1 MARKAPL
8 RRKKDEFMKYARG
21 FLRWEGI
28 LVVLL
33 IIEFILFGLFNSDF
47 FHISNLLFSMNDFVF
62 ITIAAI
68 PMTFVIVTGGIDVS
82 VGSIMGLSSILIGV
96 LWMNGIPVM
105 LAVIIAL
112 FISCL
117 ACCINGLIIKTT
129 DVEPLVVTL
138 GTMFLYAG
146 IALVISGGSNAS
158 GYEGISG
165 LPDSY
170 VQLANGSFIG
180 IPNLL
185 WLLLFLTVLFTILLH
200 RTKYGRYVML
210 TGMNEKAAK
219 YSGIRTKKVV
229 ILAYI
234 LSGLGGG
241 LGGAFLTAYFGSAR
255 ADIGSETILPVI
267 TAVVLGGTLITGGK
281 GSILGT
287 VLASIFI
294 GMMQYGL
301 QMTGLTNEQSNVVI
315 GIILILSV
323 IIRHFKLQQLTMWK
337 RRKLHKEEMS

>member
-1 MARKAPL
+1 
-8 RRKKDEFMKYARG
+8 MKYVY
-21 FLRWEGI
+21 RWEGVLI
-28 LVVLL
+28 VLL
-33 IIEFILFGLFNSDF
+33 LVEFILFSLINSDF
-47 FHISNLLFSMNDFVF
+47 LNISNLLFSTNDFLF
-62 ITIAAI
+62 IAIAAI

-82 VGSIMGLSSILIGV
+82 IGSIMGLTSILIGV
-96 LWMNGIPVM
+96 LWMNGIPIM
-105 LAVIIAL
+105 FAVIIAL
-112 FISCL
+112 IISCL
-117 ACCINGLIIKTT
+117 AGALNGLIIKMT

-138 GTMFLYAG
+138 GTMFLYGG
-146 IALVISGGSNAS
+146 IALVISGGAGAS

-165 LPDSY
+165 LPDAF

-185 WLLLFLTVLFTILLH
+185 WLLIVLTVLCTVLFH
-200 RTKYGRYVML
+200 RTIYGRHVKL
-210 TGMNEKAAK
+210 TGANENTAK
-219 YSGIRTKKVV
+219 YTGIKTKKVV
-229 ILAYI
+229 IIAYI

-255 ADIGSETILPVI
+255 ADMGSETILPII

-281 GSILGT
+281 GSIIGT

-294 GMMQYGL
+294 GLMQYGL

-323 IIRHFKLQQLTMWK
+323 IMRHFKLHQFLAEK
-337 RRKLHKEEMS
+337 RRNLHKGEMS

>member
-1 MARKAPL
+1 
-8 RRKKDEFMKYARG
+8 MKYVY
-21 FLRWEGI
+21 RWEGVLI
-28 LVVLL
+28 VLL
-33 IIEFILFGLFNSDF
+33 LIEFILFSLINSDF
-47 FHISNLLFSMNDFVF
+47 LNISNLLFSTNDFLF
-62 ITIAAI
+62 IAIAAI

-82 VGSIMGLSSILIGV
+82 VGSIMGLTSILIGV
-96 LWMNGIPVM
+96 LWMNGIPI
-105 LAVIIAL
+105 LFAVIISL
-112 FISCL
+112 VISCL
-117 ACCINGLIIKTT
+117 AGALNGLIIKMT

-138 GTMFLYAG
+138 GTMFLYGG
-146 IALVISGGSNAS
+146 IALVISGGAGAS

-165 LPDSY
+165 LPDTF

-185 WLLLFLTVLFTILLH
+185 WLLIVLTVLCTVLFH
-200 RTKYGRYVML
+200 RTIYGRHVKL
-210 TGMNEKAAK
+210 TGANENTAK
-219 YSGIRTKKVV
+219 YTGIKTKKVV
-229 ILAYI
+229 IIAYI

-255 ADIGSETILPVI
+255 ADMGSETILPII

-281 GSILGT
+281 GSIIGT

-294 GMMQYGL
+294 GLMQYGL

-323 IIRHFKLQQLTMWK
+323 IMRHFKLHQFTLGK
-337 RRKLHKEEMS
+337 RKNLHKGEMS

>member
-1 MARKAPL
+1 
-8 RRKKDEFMKYARG
+8 MKYVY
-21 FLRWEGI
+21 RWEGVLI
-28 LVVLL
+28 VLL
-33 IIEFILFGLFNSDF
+33 LVEFILFSLINSDF
-47 FHISNLLFSMNDFVF
+47 LNISNLLFSTNDFLF
-62 ITIAAI
+62 IAIAAI

-82 VGSIMGLSSILIGV
+82 IGSIMGLTSILIGV
-96 LWMNGIPVM
+96 LWMNGIPI
-105 LAVIIAL
+105 LFAVIIAL
-112 FISCL
+112 IISCL
-117 ACCINGLIIKTT
+117 AGALNGLIIKMT

-138 GTMFLYAG
+138 GTMFLYGG
-146 IALVISGGSNAS
+146 IALVISGGAGAS

-165 LPDSY
+165 LPDTF

-185 WLLLFLTVLFTILLH
+185 WLLIVLTVLCTVLFH
-200 RTKYGRYVML
+200 RTIYGRHVKL
-210 TGMNEKAAK
+210 TGANENTAK
-219 YSGIRTKKVV
+219 YTGIKTKKVV
-229 ILAYI
+229 IIAYI

-255 ADIGSETILPVI
+255 AYMGSETILPII

-281 GSILGT
+281 GSIIGT

-294 GMMQYGL
+294 GLMQYGL

-323 IIRHFKLQQLTMWK
+323 IMRHFKLHQFLAEK
-337 RRKLHKEEMS
+337 RKNLHKGEMS

>member
-1 MARKAPL
+1 
-8 RRKKDEFMKYARG
+8 MKYARG
-21 FLRWEGI
+21 FLRWEGV

-33 IIEFILFGLFNSDF
+33 IIEFILFGLLNSDF
-47 FHISNLLFSMNDFVF
+47 FNISNLLFSMNDFVF

-68 PMTFVIVTGGIDVS
+68 PMTFVIITGGIDVS

-96 LWMNGIPVM
+96 LWMNGVPII
-105 LAVIIAL
+105 LAVIITL

-117 ACCINGLIIKTT
+117 AGCMNGMIIKMT

-138 GTMFLYAG
+138 GTMFLYSG

-170 VQLANGSFIG
+170 VQLANSSFIG
-180 IPNLL
+180 IPNLV
-185 WLLLFLTVLFTILLH
+185 WLLFVLTILFTLLLH
-200 RTKYGRYVML
+200 RTRYGRYVIL
-210 TGMNEKAAK
+210 TGANEKAAK
-219 YSGIRTKKVV
+219 YSGIRTKKIV
-229 ILAYI
+229 IISYI

-255 ADIGSETILPVI
+255 ADIGNETILPVI

-281 GSILGT
+281 GSIIGT

-337 RRKLHKEEMS
+337 RRKLHKGEMS

>member
-1 MARKAPL
+1 
-8 RRKKDEFMKYARG
+8 MKYVY
-21 FLRWEGI
+21 RWEGVLI
-28 LVVLL
+28 VLL
-33 IIEFILFGLFNSDF
+33 LLEFILFSFINSDF
-47 FHISNLLFSMNDFVF
+47 LNISNLLFSTNDFLF
-62 ITIAAI
+62 IAIAAI

-82 VGSIMGLSSILIGV
+82 VGSIMGLTSILIGV
-96 LWMNGIPVM
+96 LWLNGIPI
-105 LAVIIAL
+105 LFAVIIAL
-112 FISCL
+112 IISCL
-117 ACCINGLIIKTT
+117 AGALNGLIIKMT

-138 GTMFLYAG
+138 GTMFLYGG
-146 IALVISGGSNAS
+146 IALVISGGAGAS

-165 LPDSY
+165 LPDTF

-185 WLLLFLTVLFTILLH
+185 WLLIILMILCTILFH
-200 RTKYGRYVML
+200 RTIYGRHVKL
-210 TGMNEKAAK
+210 TGANENAAK
-219 YSGIRTKKVV
+219 YTGIKTKKVV
-229 ILAYI
+229 IIAYI

-255 ADIGSETILPVI
+255 ADMGSETILPII

-281 GSILGT
+281 GSIIGT

-294 GMMQYGL
+294 GLMQYGL

-323 IIRHFKLQQLTMWK
+323 IMRHFKLHQFTLGK
-337 RRKLHKEEMS
+337 RKNLHKGEMS

>member
-1 MARKAPL
+1 
-8 RRKKDEFMKYARG
+8 MKY
-21 FLRWEGI
+21 LYRWEGVLI
-28 LVVLL
+28 VLL
-33 IIEFILFGLFNSDF
+33 LIEFILFSFISSDF
-47 FHISNLLFSMNDFVF
+47 LNISNLLFSTNDSLF
-62 ITIAAI
+62 IAIAAI

-82 VGSIMGLSSILIGV
+82 VGSIMGLTSIIIGV
-96 LWMNGIPVM
+96 LWMNGIPIL
-105 LAVIIAL
+105 LAVILAL
-112 FISCL
+112 IISCL
-117 ACCINGLIIKTT
+117 AGALNGIIIKMT

-138 GTMFLYAG
+138 GTMFLYGG
-146 IALVISGGSNAS
+146 IALVISGGAGAS

-165 LPDSY
+165 LPDAF

-185 WLLLFLTVLFTILLH
+185 WILIVLTVLCTILFH
-200 RTKYGRYVML
+200 RTIYGRHVKL
-210 TGMNEKAAK
+210 TGSNENTAK
-219 YSGIRTKKVV
+219 YTGIKTKKVV
-229 ILAYI
+229 IIAYI

-255 ADIGSETILPVI
+255 AEMGSETILPII

-281 GSILGT
+281 GSIIGT

-294 GMMQYGL
+294 GLMQYGL

-323 IIRHFKLQQLTMWK
+323 IMRHFKLHQFTMGK
-337 RRKLHKEEMS
+337 RKNLHKGEMS

>member
-1 MARKAPL
+1 
-8 RRKKDEFMKYARG
+8 MKYARG
-21 FLRWEGI
+21 FLRWEGVLI
-28 LVVLL
+28 VLL
-33 IIEFILFGLFNSDF
+33 TIEFILFGLFNSAF
-47 FHISNLLFSMNDFVF
+47 FNISNLLFSMNDFIF

-82 VGSIMGLSSILIGV
+82 VGSIMGLTSILIGV
-96 LWMNGIPVM
+96 LWMNGTPVI

-117 ACCINGLIIKTT
+117 AGCINGLIIKTT

-138 GTMFLYAG
+138 GTMFLYSG

-180 IPNLL
+180 IPNLV
-185 WLLLFLTVLFTILLH
+185 WLLFVLTVLFTLLLH
-200 RTKYGRYVML
+200 RTTYGRYVIL
-210 TGMNEKAAK
+210 TGANEKAAK
-219 YSGIRTKKVV
+219 YSGIHTKKVV
-229 ILAYI
+229 IIAYI

-255 ADIGSETILPVI
+255 ADIGNEAILPVI

-281 GSILGT
+281 GSIVGT

-301 QMTGLTNEQSNVVI
+301 QMTGLTNEQSHVVI

-323 IIRHFKLQQLTMWK
+323 IIRHFKLQQFTMWK
-337 RRKLHKEEMS
+337 RRKLHKGEMS

>member
-1 MARKAPL
+1 
-8 RRKKDEFMKYARG
+8 MKYVY
-21 FLRWEGI
+21 RWEGV

-33 IIEFILFGLFNSDF
+33 LIEFILFSLINSDF
-47 FHISNLLFSMNDFVF
+47 LNISNLLFSTNDFLF
-62 ITIAAI
+62 IAIAAI

-82 VGSIMGLSSILIGV
+82 VGSIMGLTSILIGV
-96 LWMNGIPVM
+96 LWMNGIPI
-105 LAVIIAL
+105 LFAVIIVL
-112 FISCL
+112 IISCL
-117 ACCINGLIIKTT
+117 AGAINGLIIKMT

-138 GTMFLYAG
+138 GTMFLYGG
-146 IALVISGGSNAS
+146 IALVISGGAGAS

-165 LPDSY
+165 LPDTF

-185 WLLLFLTVLFTILLH
+185 WLLIILMILCTILFH
-200 RTKYGRYVML
+200 RTIYGRHVKL
-210 TGMNEKAAK
+210 TGANENAAK
-219 YSGIRTKKVV
+219 YTGIKTKKVV
-229 ILAYI
+229 IIAYI

-255 ADIGSETILPVI
+255 ADMGSETILPII

-281 GSILGT
+281 GSIIGT

-294 GMMQYGL
+294 GLMQYGL

-315 GIILILSV
+315 GMILILSV
-323 IIRHFKLQQLTMWK
+323 IMRHFKLHQFTLGK
-337 RRKLHKEEMS
+337 RKNLHKGEMS

>member
-1 MARKAPL
+1 
-8 RRKKDEFMKYARG
+8 MKYVY
-21 FLRWEGI
+21 RWEGVLI
-28 LVVLL
+28 VLL
-33 IIEFILFGLFNSDF
+33 LVEFILFSLINSDF
-47 FHISNLLFSMNDFVF
+47 LNISNLLFSTNDFLF
-62 ITIAAI
+62 IAIAAI

-82 VGSIMGLSSILIGV
+82 VGSIMGLTSILIGV
-96 LWMNGIPVM
+96 LWMNGIPI
-105 LAVIIAL
+105 LFAVIIAL
-112 FISCL
+112 IISCL
-117 ACCINGLIIKTT
+117 AGAINGLIIKMT

-138 GTMFLYAG
+138 GTMFLYGG
-146 IALVISGGSNAS
+146 IALVISGGAGAS

-165 LPDSY
+165 LPDTF

-185 WLLLFLTVLFTILLH
+185 WLLIVLTVLCTVLFH
-200 RTKYGRYVML
+200 RTIYGRHVKL
-210 TGMNEKAAK
+210 TGANENTAK
-219 YSGIRTKKVV
+219 YTGIKTKKVV
-229 ILAYI
+229 IIAYI

-255 ADIGSETILPVI
+255 ADMGSETILPII

-281 GSILGT
+281 GSIIGT

-294 GMMQYGL
+294 GLMQYGL

-323 IIRHFKLQQLTMWK
+323 IMRHFKLHQFLAEK
-337 RRKLHKEEMS
+337 RKNLHKGEMS

>member
-1 MARKAPL
+1 
-8 RRKKDEFMKYARG
+8 MKYVY
-21 FLRWEGI
+21 RWEGVLI
-28 LVVLL
+28 VLL
-33 IIEFILFGLFNSDF
+33 LVEFILFSLINSDF
-47 FHISNLLFSMNDFVF
+47 LNISNLLFSTNDFLF
-62 ITIAAI
+62 IAIAAI

-82 VGSIMGLSSILIGV
+82 IGSIMGLTSILIGV
-96 LWMNGIPVM
+96 LWMNGIPI
-105 LAVIIAL
+105 LFAVIIAL
-112 FISCL
+112 IISCL
-117 ACCINGLIIKTT
+117 AGALNGLIIKMT

-138 GTMFLYAG
+138 GTMFLYGG
-146 IALVISGGSNAS
+146 IALVISGGAGAS

-165 LPDSY
+165 LPDTY

-185 WLLLFLTVLFTILLH
+185 WLLILLTIVCTILFH
-200 RTKYGRYVML
+200 RTIYGRHVKL
-210 TGMNEKAAK
+210 TGANENTAK
-219 YSGIRTKKVV
+219 YTGIKTKKVV
-229 ILAYI
+229 IIAYI

-255 ADIGSETILPVI
+255 ADMGSETILPII

-281 GSILGT
+281 GSIIGT

-294 GMMQYGL
+294 GLMQYGL

-323 IIRHFKLQQLTMWK
+323 IMRHFKLHQFLAEK
-337 RRKLHKEEMS
+337 RRNLHKGEMS

>member
-1 MARKAPL
+1 
-8 RRKKDEFMKYARG
+8 MKY
-21 FLRWEGI
+21 FYRWEGVLI
-28 LVVLL
+28 VLL
-33 IIEFILFGLFNSDF
+33 LIEFILFSFINRDF
-47 FHISNLLFSMNDFVF
+47 LNISNLLFSTNDFLF
-62 ITIAAI
+62 IAIAAI

-82 VGSIMGLSSILIGV
+82 VGSIMGLTSILIGV
-96 LWMNGIPVM
+96 LWMNGIHIL
-105 LAVIIAL
+105 LAVIMAL
-112 FISCL
+112 IVSCL
-117 ACCINGLIIKTT
+117 AGALNGFIIKMT

-138 GTMFLYAG
+138 GTMFLYGG
-146 IALVISGGSNAS
+146 IALVISGGAGAS

-165 LPDSY
+165 LPDAY

-185 WLLLFLTVLFTILLH
+185 WLLIALTIVCTILFH
-200 RTKYGRYVML
+200 RTIYEN
-210 TGMNEKAAK
+210 TAK
-219 YSGIRTKKVV
+219 YTGIQTKKVV
-229 ILAYI
+229 IIAYI

-255 ADIGSETILPVI
+255 ADMGSETILPII

-281 GSILGT
+281 GSIFGT

-294 GMMQYGL
+294 GLMQYGL

-323 IIRHFKLQQLTMWK
+323 IMRHFKLHQFLAGK
-337 RRKLHKEEMS
+337 RRNLHKGEMS

>member
-1 MARKAPL
+1 
-8 RRKKDEFMKYARG
+8 MKYVY
-21 FLRWEGI
+21 RWEGVLI
-28 LVVLL
+28 VLL
-33 IIEFILFGLFNSDF
+33 LVEFILFSLINSDF
-47 FHISNLLFSMNDFVF
+47 LNISNLLFSTTDFLF
-62 ITIAAI
+62 IAIAAI

-82 VGSIMGLSSILIGV
+82 VGSIMGLTSILIGV
-96 LWMNGIPVM
+96 LWMNGIPI
-105 LAVIIAL
+105 LFAVIIAL
-112 FISCL
+112 IISCL
-117 ACCINGLIIKTT
+117 AGALNGLIIKMT

-138 GTMFLYAG
+138 GTMFLYGG
-146 IALVISGGSNAS
+146 IALVISGGAGAS

-165 LPDSY
+165 LPDTF

-185 WLLLFLTVLFTILLH
+185 WLLIVLTVLCTVLFH
-200 RTKYGRYVML
+200 RTIYGRHVKL
-210 TGMNEKAAK
+210 TGANENTAK
-219 YSGIRTKKVV
+219 YTGIKTKKVV
-229 ILAYI
+229 IIAYI

-255 ADIGSETILPVI
+255 ADMGSETILPII

-281 GSILGT
+281 GSIIGT

-294 GMMQYGL
+294 GLMQYGL

-323 IIRHFKLQQLTMWK
+323 IMRHFKLHQFLAEK
-337 RRKLHKEEMS
+337 RRNLHKGEMS

>member
-1 MARKAPL
+1 MEGRKE
-8 RRKKDEFMKYARG
+8 DESMKYVY
-21 FLRWEGI
+21 RWEGVLI
-28 LVVLL
+28 VLL
-33 IIEFILFGLFNSDF
+33 LVEFILFSLINSDF
-47 FHISNLLFSMNDFVF
+47 LNISNLLFSTNDFLF
-62 ITIAAI
+62 IAIAAI

-82 VGSIMGLSSILIGV
+82 IGSIMGLTSILIGV
-96 LWMNGIPVM
+96 LWMNGIPILFV
-105 LAVIIAL
+105 VIIAL
-112 FISCL
+112 IISCL
-117 ACCINGLIIKTT
+117 AGALNGLIIKMT

-138 GTMFLYAG
+138 GTMFLYGG
-146 IALVISGGSNAS
+146 IALVISGGAGAS

-165 LPDSY
+165 LPDTF

-185 WLLLFLTVLFTILLH
+185 WLLIVLTVLCTVLFH
-200 RTKYGRYVML
+200 RTIYGRHVKL
-210 TGMNEKAAK
+210 TGANENTAK
-219 YSGIRTKKVV
+219 YTGIKTKKVV
-229 ILAYI
+229 IIAYI

-255 ADIGSETILPVI
+255 ADMGSETILPII

-281 GSILGT
+281 GSIIGT

-294 GMMQYGL
+294 GLMQYGL

-323 IIRHFKLQQLTMWK
+323 IMRHFKLHQFLAEK
-337 RRKLHKEEMS
+337 RKNLHKGEMS